1 MGIFYTVIKNTFE
14 LVPLGALTYTVLGS
28 MTGITILS
36 PAANGNPS
44 VPSAASAVTVEIPT

>member
-44 VPSAASAVTVEIPT
+44 VPSAAFAVTVEIPT